1 MHFEYL
7 TLSAAETQL
16 VLLARR
22 APDLF
27 DALTSLDG
35 DDLDWLQDHIGES
48 WEYLDHADQHCPATL
63 DDADR
68 VVGFAEHFDAWRKLW
83 LAEQAAAKQQK
94 VAAE

>member
-1 MHFEYL
+1 MRFEYL
-7 TLSAAETQL
+7 TLTHAETQL

-27 DALTSLDG
+27 DALTAMDG
-35 DDLDWLQDHIGES
+35 DDLDWLQDTIGES
-48 WEYLDHADQHCPATL
+48 REQLDHADQHCPVTL

-68 VVGFAEHFDAWRKLW
+68 VIGFAEHFDAWRKLW
-83 LAEQAAAKQQK
+83 LAEVAAAKQK